1 MEELRSILLRE
12 LDLVVRPLGLQVVEL
27 SVYRGKSG
35 LNIRAVVYREGGVT
49 LDDCERVTRLF
60 NDRLT
65 ILEPID
71 ENNYTL
77 QVSSPGIE
85 RVFKDLKEYDIFR
98 SRYVKMVVDSSIEES
113 EGGVIKGILEGLDH
127 DHVKL
132 RTDGKPEKLLR
143 IPLESIRKVRL
154 NG

>member
-12 LDLVVRPLGLQVVEL
+12 LELVVSPLGLQVVEL

-35 LNIRAVVYREGGVT
+35 INIRTVVYRGGGVT
-49 LDDCERVTRLF
+49 LDDCERVTRLY

-77 QVSSPGIE
+77 QVSSPGID
-85 RVFKDLKEYDIFR
+85 RVFKDVKEYDIFR
-98 SRYVKMVVDSSIEES
+98 SRHVKMVVDPSIEGS
-113 EGGVIKGILEGLDH
+113 EGGVIQGILEGLDN
-127 DHVKL
+127 DQVQL
-132 RTDGKPEKLLR
+132 RTDEEPQKLLR
-143 IPLESIRKVRL
+143 IPLDSVRKARL